1 MYIVMKIVWLL
12 AMGANL
18 QGILLL
24 TFMTGIALGL
34 LVDKLTKRKSLT
46 MLAAILPVIIGVVT
60 IIKMLISNWGNLSF
74 EKPLLTGIV
83 SLVVFVAFKFANDC
97 VLAFFIKVAF
107 GEEKEIA
114 DDTILVEEIKGDSV
128 KSQPN

>member
-60 IIKMLISNWGNLSF
+60 IIKILISNWGNLSF